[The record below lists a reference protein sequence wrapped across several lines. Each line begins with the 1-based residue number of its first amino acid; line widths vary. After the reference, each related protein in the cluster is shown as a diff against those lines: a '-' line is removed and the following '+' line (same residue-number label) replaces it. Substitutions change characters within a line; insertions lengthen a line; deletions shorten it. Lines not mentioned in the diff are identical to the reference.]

1 VAFRVQYLRD
11 INDFFGVKFK
21 IVPVAAT
28 LQADKEEV
36 SDEEDQEDNGDIVM
50 RFMQNRDKTE
60 SKQKKLVPEEL
71 MVSCLGVGYTNIN
84 KSMA

>member
-1 VAFRVQYLRD
+1 
-11 INDFFGVKFK
+11 
-21 IVPVAAT
+21 
-28 LQADKEEV
+28 
-36 SDEEDQEDNGDIVM
+36 M
-50 RFMQNRDKTE
+50 RFMQSRDKSE